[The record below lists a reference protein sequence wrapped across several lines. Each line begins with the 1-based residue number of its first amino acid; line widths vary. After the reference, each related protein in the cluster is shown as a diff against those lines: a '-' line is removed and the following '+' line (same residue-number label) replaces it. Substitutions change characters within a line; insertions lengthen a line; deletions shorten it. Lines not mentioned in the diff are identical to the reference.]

1 MILVHGH
8 PPRALR
14 AACSLFSCVARVTNV
29 AAACLRADARAVS
42 RYRLLQ
48 ASLLFAKSAQAS
60 ETRTTSTDR
69 RARSSAR
76 ATTCAAQP
84 PACCRT
90 RTLSFGVRGRWWLP
104 SASRAWRASSR
115 CARDAGVGYA
125 SARRGCGR
133 RERARDAASRPR
145 LAWER
150 WQSRTAAPRLRRVS
164 GRAGPLARAYDV
176 WPSLARVG
184 AARRAVLAA
193 HELPECS
200 FPV

>member
-1 MILVHGH
+1 MTIRHAPSGRFSPCSRCSWCVPVVAIAARL
-8 PPRALR
+8 RFAYSALS
-14 AACSLFSCVARVTNV
+14 CSPSRPD
-29 AAACLRADARAVS
+29 LRSYVVW
-42 RYRLLQ
+42 
-48 ASLLFAKSAQAS
+48 AQAS

-125 SARRGCGR
+125 SARRVCGR

-164 GRAGPLARAYDV
+164 GRAGPLARACHV